1 MFKSWVSEDPNSSP
15 EAHGSRASVGAMR
28 ITKFGHACVR
38 VEHDGHEIVLDPGI
52 FTTPDA
58 LAGAHAVLIT
68 HEHPDHVAA
77 DLLRTSDA
85 AVFTIDAVAAKLRDE
100 APDVAER
107 VTVVGPGEVFEA
119 AGLQVRTVGELHAVI
134 HPEYPPVFNCGYVVT
149 AGDTRVYHPGDALV
163 EPGEPVD
170 VLCLPVSAPWMRAS
184 DAIDFARGVAA
195 PRNLAIHDRV
205 YSEFG
210 AAVFDT
216 HAGNFLPA
224 AGLTYHRLPDGTDLP

>member
-1 MFKSWVSEDPNSSP
+1 
-15 EAHGSRASVGAMR
+15 MR

-38 VEHDGHEIVLDPGI
+38 VEHDGHVVVLDPGM
-52 FTTPDA
+52 FATPDA
-58 LAGAHAVLIT
+58 LDGAHAVLIT
-68 HEHPDHVAA
+68 HEHPDHVAV
-77 DLLRTSDA
+77 DLLRDSDA
-85 AVFTIDAVAAKLRDE
+85 AVFTIGAVADKIRAE
-100 APDVAER
+100 SPEVAER
-107 VTVVGPGEVFEA
+107 VTVVGPGQVFEA
-119 AGLQVRTVGELHAVI
+119 AGLRVRTVGELHAVI
-134 HPEYPPVFNCGYVVT
+134 HAEYPRVFNCGYVVT
-149 AGDTRVYHPGDALV
+149 AGGSRLYHPGDALE

-184 DAIDFARGVAA
+184 EAIDFARRVTA

-224 AGLTYHRLPDGTDLP
+224 AGLAYHRLADGTDLP